1 MVTHTLKIRKKQQL
15 QLSVTEAAVV
25 IGGLVG
31 FIDESLFPAPSV
43 SPFHF
48 LQSDEH
54 GRIHSVQLSDTDLS
68 RVSQE

>member
-1 MVTHTLKIRKKQQL
+1 MVTRTLKIRKKQQL

-31 FIDESLFPAPSV
+31 FIDWSLFPAPSV

-48 LQSDEH
+48 LQSD
-54 GRIHSVQLSDTDLS
+54 RVQNNLFL
-68 RVSQE
+68 